1 MERVE
6 RLKFKTEYC
15 CPFFMECNTSMRSV
29 LKDPFQMSSRVI
41 SLTWAKEISE
51 NDTKKIE
58 SRSFR
63 SIELNVKMTSI
74 LLKKNQNSAFTK

>member
-1 MERVE
+1 
-6 RLKFKTEYC
+6 
-15 CPFFMECNTSMRSV
+15 
-29 LKDPFQMSSRVI
+29 MSSRMI

>member
-1 MERVE
+1 
-6 RLKFKTEYC
+6 
-15 CPFFMECNTSMRSV
+15 MECNTSILSI

-51 NDTKKIE
+51 KDTKRIE
-58 SRSFR
+58 NRGFR

-74 LLKKNQNSAFTK
+74 LLKKNQNSAFIK

>member
-1 MERVE
+1 
-6 RLKFKTEYC
+6 

-29 LKDPFQMSSRVI
+29 LKDPFHMSSRVI

-51 NDTKKIE
+51 NDTKNIE
-58 SRSFR
+58 NRDFR